1 MYFYHAHAVA
11 LGEGFP
17 GSTQPLTSHA
27 PCSLSIGG
35 GNSSASAGKFDNG
48 LFSYDSAQ
56 SAITSRVDLKGGKNV
71 YCTGVSI
78 AIRNLN
84 IRNMFTADGIVG
96 RVTCEHM
103 YDPADPKS
111 PPEPDIITTGSHFD
125 NLKIAG
131 HPVDVQMVHEIFH
144 DLPTHAACA
153 TDWAKGKDS
162 RLRGTVLGST
172 IKSAPEDTDPW
183 HLKEVHATCEK
194 VLKEKTLGQ
203 TVLCS
208 FVEKAT
214 ITNAG
219 EIETWGPIIKIPHF
233 GTVYLGE
240 VILCPGHRRINM
252 FRLHMGSPDGGDI
265 VGPNGGGNGGGYP

>member
-35 GNSSASAGKFDNG
+35 GSSSASAGRFENG

-56 SAITSRVDLKGGKNV
+56 SVITTRVDLKDGKSV

-84 IRNMFTADGIVG
+84 IRNMFTADQIVG

-103 YDPADPKS
+103 YDPGDPKG
-111 PPEPDIITTGSHFD
+111 PPEPDIFTTGSYFD

-131 HPVDVQMVHEIFH
+131 YPVTVEMDHKVFH
-144 DLPTHAACA
+144 DLPTYAACR
-153 TDWAKGKDS
+153 DNWAKGKAS
-162 RLRGTVLGST
+162 RLRQALIGNHKDL
-172 IKSAPEDTDPW
+172 APQNGDPW
-183 HLKEVHATCEK
+183 HLKEVHKGCQRQ
-194 VLKEKTLGQ
+194 LKEKALRQ

-208 FVEKAT
+208 FVKKVD
-214 ITNAG
+214 IPAG
-219 EIETWGPIIKIPHF
+219 EITTWGPIIKIPHF

-240 VILCPGHRRINM
+240 VIISPGQRRINM